1 MQKMFYFPVRL
12 LSDSSQTQ
20 VRLFPYLSQ
29 VQNVLNF
36 IKLICQG
43 DKLSDDAE
51 FKRKGFFEG
60 VNARTGFVP
69 RDDEFGRFG
78 KIINERGAVVVGGFS
93 VTRIDKCIPRVWI
106 DFFASAFLIANE
118 AVHSM
123 LHG

>member
-1 MQKMFYFPVRL
+1 MFYFPVRL

-51 FKRKGFFEG
+51 FKRKGFFQRIDAG
-60 VNARTGFVP
+60 TFFVP

-78 KIINERGAVVVGGFS
+78 KIINER
-93 VTRIDKCIPRVWI
+93 
-106 DFFASAFLIANE
+106 
-118 AVHSM
+118 
-123 LHG
+123 